1 MVRDR
6 IILMDP
12 LPNTSQRSSATPA
25 MPAGSMVGSMA
36 KEQVPLTATPE
47 TPSLSEVGKEVDLPQ
62 EVQRAGVTIQSDTI
76 TLPKVVQNMGVSAV
90 GPSAP
95 PSSAPVATVVLP
107 LTDDQIAQGVHQSI
121 MTSWRWLAEWCE
133 RQLKQAH
140 ILLTSA
146 HGKII
151 RTKTE

>member
-6 IILMDP
+6 MIIMDP
-12 LPNTSQRSSATPA
+12 LPNTPPTTSPNTGASAVPMT
-25 MPAGSMVGSMA
+25 GSMA
-36 KEQVPLTATPE
+36 KEQAPMPLSPE
-47 TPSLSEVGKEVDLPQ
+47 TPSLVEIGKSADLPQ
-62 EVQRAGVTIQSDTI
+62 EVQRAGVKMQSDTV
-76 TLPKVVQNMGVSAV
+76 TLPKLVQNMGVTAV
-90 GPSAP
+90 GPSVP
-95 PSSAPVATVVLP
+95 PASAATVVLP
-107 LTDDQIAQGVHQSI
+107 LTDDQIAQGLHQSI
-121 MTSWRWLAEWCE
+121 VSSWRWLAEWCE